1 MNDYAKMIK
10 NYEQQIAVIEEK
22 IERRKSQI
30 KERTATPAQRRQ
42 AEDALAVLYE
52 IRWELRST
60 AKRLRRLAEEETQ

>member
-10 NYEQQIAVIEEK
+10 DYEQQIAVIEEK

-42 AEDALAVLYE
+42 AEDGLNVLYE
-52 IRWELRST
+52 MRQELKCT
-60 AKRLRRLAEEETQ
+60 VKRLRRLEEEEK

>member
-10 NYEQQIAVIEEK
+10 DYEQQIAVIEEK

-52 IRWELRST
+52 IRWELRGT
-60 AKRLRRLAEEETQ
+60 TKRLRRLAEEETQ